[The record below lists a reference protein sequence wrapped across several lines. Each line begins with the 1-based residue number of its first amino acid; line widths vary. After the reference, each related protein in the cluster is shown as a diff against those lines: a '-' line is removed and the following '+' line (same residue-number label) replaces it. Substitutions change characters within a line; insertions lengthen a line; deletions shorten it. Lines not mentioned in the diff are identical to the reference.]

1 MSWKGFFAIGV
12 VVVLAV
18 AVIILV
24 LPNFSSREL
33 SSELPSPAESV
44 PETMAPPPIEEAPA
58 DEAEMEPLPL
68 PEPVEPPPHGIP
80 QPNGGGVG
88 EISRSPASVDAMDSP
103 APRAPPASSPPFDAI
118 SSRLPEVLLNGAG
131 SAMENGG
138 APAGSGMPES
148 SARPAARNG
157 TGGETGLRESVPME
171 TRSAEAPSGGA
182 GSLDNYKVKL
192 GADAQLQK
200 PGPPG
205 ELKVWIG
212 DPELDADFGPGM
224 STAETTVPAIGQSAK
239 VTPFAP
245 DFEVSP
251 AESICMEIHPSGS
264 EARFSIRPKATGS
277 FKVSAE
283 VLLYKS
289 DVCMGSPVPK
299 SAATLVVGVTVNKK
313 EVAMGYLQQLWD
325 ILWQGILDFWKWL
338 VAAIAGLGIF
348 LIRKRL
354 KKLFGYDAPDLGQ

>member
-1 MSWKGFFAIGV
+1 MSCKGFVAIGMIV
-12 VVVLAV
+12 LLAV
-18 AVIILV
+18 TVIIAV
-24 LPNFSSREL
+24 SL
-33 SSELPSPAESV
+33 SFYSGEVSKEPPSPVESL
-44 PETMAPPPIEEAPA
+44 PETMPPPIEEATVA
-58 DEAEMEPLPL
+58 EAEMEPPL
-68 PEPVEPPPHGIP
+68 DGVP
-80 QPNGGGVG
+80 QPNGSGAG

-103 APRAPPASSPPFDAI
+103 ALRAPPASSPPFGAI

-131 SAMENGG
+131 STMKNGG
-138 APAGSGMPES
+138 APDGSGMPES
-148 SARPAARNG
+148 PTPPAARNG
-157 TGGETGLRESVPME
+157 AGGGTGFRELLSGVP
-171 TRSAEAPSGGA
+171 RSAEVPSGSA

-192 GADAQLQK
+192 GADEQLQK

-251 AESICMEIHPSGS
+251 AESICMQIHPSGS

-289 DVCMGSPVPK
+289 GVCMGSPVPK

-313 EVAMGYLQQLWD
+313 GVAMGYLQELWD
-325 ILWQGILDFWKWL
+325 ILWEGILDFWKWL

-354 KKLFGYDAPDLGQ
+354 KKMFGYDAPDLGG